1 MAAAEQRTLLVVDDE
16 ELVVTSLKSLLS
28 MEMPRGG
35 AAPGLSVVGLT
46 SPKAALDLIRRNPVD
61 LVISD
66 FLMPEMDG
74 LAFLI
79 EVRRLY
85 PTASLIILTGYADKQ
100 SAIRAINEVGL
111 FQYLEKPWDNDD
123 LIRIVEG
130 GLNQKLLVH
139 RLQEYAREMEAK
151 LALLS
156 RQVQTLRKQP

>member
-16 ELVVTSLKSLLS
+16 ELVVTSLKSLLT

-35 AAPGLSVVGLT
+35 ATPALSVVGLT

-156 RQVQTLRKQP
+156 RQVQTLKKQP

>member
-1 MAAAEQRTLLVVDDE
+1 MLAVEQRNLLVVDDE
-16 ELVVTSLKSLLS
+16 ELVVTSLKSLLT
-28 MEMPRGG
+28 MEMPRSG
-35 AAPGLSVVGLT
+35 AGLPLNVVGLT

-123 LIRIVEG
+123 LIRIVDS
-130 GLNQKLLVH
+130 GLNQKLVVH

-151 LALLS
+151 LELLT
-156 RQVQTLRKQP
+156 RQVATLKKQP